1 VTPRKSPALPPL
13 TVLLLTVS
21 LLIGSTAAC
30 AATTYDTS
38 ISTQT
43 VAPTTTVLPVG
54 SALDL
59 LPELVTA
66 AAGLSALI
74 AEQGD
79 KLAVV
84 ERMEA
89 LWAAVHDEVVKG
101 DRDLATEIEAEIA
114 KARASATFNRP
125 GAADK
130 AFRNLSALVKAYLA
144 GA

>member
-1 VTPRKSPALPPL
+1 MTPRKSLALLLL
-13 TVLLLTVS
+13 TVLLPT
-21 LLIGSTAAC
+21 ISTASC
-30 AATTYDTS
+30 AGTTYDTS

-54 SALDL
+54 SAADL
-59 LPELVTA
+59 LPELLTA

-89 LWAAVHDEVVKG
+89 LWAAVHDEVVDG
-101 DRDLATEIEAEIA
+101 DRDIATEIEAEIA
-114 KARASATFNRP
+114 KARAAATFNRP

-130 AFRNLSALVKAYLA
+130 AFRNLTALVQAYLA

>member
-1 VTPRKSPALPPL
+1 VTPRKSPAL
-13 TVLLLTVS
+13 LLLTVS
-21 LLIGSTAAC
+21 LLTVSTTSC
-30 AATTYDTS
+30 AGTTYDTS

-43 VAPTTTVLPVG
+43 VAPTTTVLPAG
-54 SALDL
+54 DAADL
-59 LPELVTA
+59 LPELVAA

-89 LWAAVHDEVVKG
+89 LWAAVHDEVVDG
-101 DRDLATEIEAEIA
+101 DRDIASEIEAEIV
-114 KARASATFNRP
+114 KARAAATFNRP

-130 AFRNLSALVKAYLA
+130 AFRNLTALVKAYLA